1 MTPNITITSKG
12 KDLVITVKDASM
24 EKGRLSKSG
33 KSLLVASTGG
43 NVDIS
48 GYGVPGGKLGL
59 NIYRPVEQDS
69 AA

>member
-1 MTPNITITSKG
+1 MTPNITITAKG
-12 KDLVITVKDASM
+12 KDLVITVKDASL

-59 NIYRPVEQDS
+59 NIYRPVIDS